1 MSGIY
6 IHVPFCRTACHYC
19 DFHFSTSLSK
29 VDSYVNALLKEIELR
44 CKNPD
49 WGSLEFQTLYFGGGT
64 PSVLSPGSLKLITTA
79 ISNSFK
85 SQSSDK
91 TTVFIETT
99 IEVNPEDVTKEAL
112 EGWRSAGFNRLS
124 IGVQSFCDSQL
135 KWMNRKHSA
144 KEALEAVELSH
155 KAGFN
160 RISIDLIYGLPQFD
174 MEWEKTVDIAM
185 QLQIDHI
192 SCYALTIEPRTV
204 LGNRVAKGQ
213 EIEMPDERVEK
224 DYRYICDSA
233 KSAGFNHYE
242 VSNWARGKA
251 GRAIHNAGYWSG
263 EPYLGLGAGAHGFL
277 GNKRYAVVS
286 NNPKYISALNSLQLP
301 DTEEVLSERDRCN
314 EALMTGLRTESGVD
328 FSALEKL
335 WGYNPAKLNQVSF
348 SKWILNGGLVQVSQN
363 TGSVFRIPEAKWL
376 IGDRIASDLFV
387 T

>member
-6 IHVPFCRTACHYC
+6 VHVPFCRTACHYC
-19 DFHFSTSLSK
+19 DFHFSTSLLK
-29 VDSYVNALLKEIELR
+29 VDSYVEALLKEVELR
-44 CKNPD
+44 CENPD
-49 WGSLEFQTLYFGGGT
+49 WGNLEFKTLYFGGGT
-64 PSVLSPGSLKLITTA
+64 PSVLSGDSLKAITLA
-79 ISNSFK
+79 ISASFK
-85 SQSSDK
+85 TNDYL
-91 TTVFIETT
+91 ETT
-99 IEVNPEDVTKEAL
+99 IEVNPEDVTREAL
-112 EGWRSAGFNRLS
+112 EGWRNAGFNRLS

-144 KEALEAVELSH
+144 KEALEAVELARQ
-155 KAGFN
+155 AGFN

-174 MEWEKTVDIAM
+174 LEWEQTVDIA
-185 QLQIDHI
+185 LGLPIDHI

-204 LGNRVAKGQ
+204 LGNRVAKGL

-233 KSAGFNHYE
+233 KIAGFDHYE

-301 DTEEVLSERDRCN
+301 DTEELLSKRDRCN

-335 WGYNPAKLNQVSF
+335 WGYNPAKLNHALF
-348 SKWILNGGLVQVSQN
+348 NKWILEGGLVQISQN